1 MGIPLY
7 FKIISEKYPEII
19 RDNIDNKD
27 SLFLDLNCAIH
38 PCCRKVIEDSGNID
52 TERLE
57 KRMINEVLRYIEK
70 LFLLV
75 NPKLLYIAIDG
86 VAPCAKMNQQRLRR
100 YKTILDKNNID
111 KIKKEEDIETS
122 ESWNTNAISPG
133 TEFMTKLSKSIKHEL
148 LNNLSYKGIQ
158 VYFSDSTVPGEG
170 EHKILDFIKNNDL
183 KNDIVIYGLD
193 ADLIILSFVSH
204 KNNIFLLREALEFG
218 KPVLDRFL
226 YLDIDNLKYFLVKD
240 IQEKI
245 LIKDPTLLFDIDKLN
260 NILDDYI
267 FISFLI
273 GNDFLPHL
281 LAFNLRE
288 NGLNILLDTYVELY
302 VIYEQNLISKNS
314 INWDFLKVYF
324 NELKNIEG
332 DLLVKMSK
340 KRQRFK
346 LHRKYEDAYSQKM
359 DLLNN
364 YPILHLEK
372 EKYIDIGRKNWKYR
386 FYRKA
391 MGIYDSDDLED
402 CCLNYLEGLN
412 WTFNYYFKGCKS
424 WDYIYNNRHCPSLND
439 LIATMNKFN
448 LKSNITTKQT
458 KPYSHIVQLLAIFP
472 KKSINLIPKEYRKL
486 ITKELME
493 YYPESFEIDTYY
505 KRYMWQCE
513 PILPLI
519 NFEKINKLVK
529 KVKSDIVL
537 TPSEIFTINEG
548 VGNHNN

>member
-19 RDNIDNKD
+19 RDDIKSKD

-38 PCCRKVIEDSGNID
+38 PCCRKVMEECGNID
-52 TERLE
+52 SERLE

-75 NPKLLYIAIDG
+75 NPKLLFIAIDG

-100 YKTILDKNNID
+100 YKTILDKNNVD
-111 KIKKEEDIETS
+111 KIKLEENMDTS
-122 ESWNTNAISPG
+122 VSWNTNAISPG
-133 TEFMTKLSKSIKHEL
+133 TEFMSKLSKSIKREL
-148 LNNLSYKGIQ
+148 SNNVSYKGINI
-158 VYFSDSTVPGEG
+158 YFSDSTVPGEG

-204 KNNIFLLREALEFG
+204 KSNIFLLREALEFG

-245 LIKDPTLLFDIDKLN
+245 LIKDPTLVFTVEKLN
-260 NILDDYI
+260 NIIDDYI

-302 VIYEQNLISKNS
+302 VIYEQNLISKNT
-314 INWDFLKVYF
+314 INWTFLKVYF
-324 NELKNIEG
+324 NELKNMEG
-332 DLLVKMSK
+332 DLLQKMWK
-340 KRQRFK
+340 KRQRFR
-346 LHRKYEDAYSQKM
+346 LNRNYEDSYSQKM

-372 EKYIDIGRKNWKYR
+372 EKYIDIGHKNWKHR

-391 MGIYDSDDLED
+391 MDIHDSDDLEK

-412 WTFNYYFKGCKS
+412 WTYNYYFKGCKS
-424 WDYIYNNRHCPSLND
+424 WNYIYNNRHCPSLND
-439 LIATMNKFN
+439 LISTMNKFN
-448 LKSNITTKQT
+448 LKTTLKIKES

-472 KKSINLIPKEYRKL
+472 KKSINLIPKDYRKL
-486 ITKELME
+486 VNEDLME

-519 NFEKINKLVK
+519 NFDKINRVVK
-529 KVKSDIVL
+529 KVKSVENL
-537 TPSEIFTINEG
+537 NCGEIFTILSI
-548 VGNHNN
+548 